1 MLVVG
6 VVYLILHFAMPGKEP
21 SHMSYATYQSIIVR
35 GNIPIIGSQP
45 VQMQQ
50 QQQHPPLPPHGQK
63 YPLPIKSLY
72 LNTKLWMSHQAL
84 LVNMNNNNNKLFS
97 PLHWRH
103 HQQTKLKKRLRSL
116 NMGSDK
122 VYKCI
127 QIQAL
132 LLYHYHLFFL

>member
-1 MLVVG
+1 MTLFVIGLVGSLVMLVVG

-63 YPLPIKSLY
+63 YPFTHQKPLPE
-72 LNTKLWMSHQAL
+72 HQV
-84 LVNMNNNNNKLFS
+84 VNVAPS
-97 PLHWRH
+97 PASQHEQQ
-103 HQQTKLKKRLRSL
+103 QQT
-116 NMGSDK
+116 
-122 VYKCI
+122 I
-127 QIQAL
+127 QPTPLEASPTNETKEKIEVP
-132 LLYHYHLFFL
+132 